1 LRSGDERDAALSDT
15 REGLVRAIGRWDLT
29 ALVVNCVIGAGIFG
43 LPTKVY
49 LLVGTYSPFVFVA
62 CGVLAF
68 FLILCFAEV
77 GSRFRTT
84 GGPYLYA
91 HAAFGP
97 WTGFVTGWLAWL
109 ARLSSFAALVNLFVT
124 YAGWFVPGLDAGWSR
139 IVACSALTLGL
150 GALNTLGVRGSTRVG
165 NVLTIGKLAPLLLLV
180 AVGVFFVDGARFA
193 LGPAPSLDDFSKAV
207 LLLVFAYSGFETA
220 IIPSGEAID
229 PRRDIGFAL
238 IAAMSIVTAV
248 YLGVQFVCIGSL
260 DDLGS
265 TSRPLA
271 AAAAQFAG
279 GAGALVIA
287 VGALVSIG
295 GNINATML
303 AAPRLLFAMA
313 ERGQM
318 PAALARVHARFRTPH
333 VAIAA
338 TTAAMLAAAV
348 SGGFIV
354 LVLIST
360 VSRLVVYAT
369 TCAAVLAMR
378 RRDPEP
384 AAFTV
389 PGGAAV
395 PLVALALCAWLLLHS
410 TWNEAAV
417 VTLVLLVGLLP
428 YAMFRN
434 RWRRKPLP
442 AP

>member
-1 LRSGDERDAALSDT
+1 
-15 REGLVRAIGRWDLT
+15 
-29 ALVVNCVIGAGIFG
+29 
-43 LPTKVY
+43 
-49 LLVGTYSPFVFVA
+49 
-62 CGVLAF
+62 
-68 FLILCFAEV
+68 
-77 GSRFRTT
+77 
-84 GGPYLYA
+84 
-91 HAAFGP
+91 
-97 WTGFVTGWLAWL
+97 
-109 ARLSSFAALVNLFVT
+109 
-124 YAGWFVPGLDAGWSR
+124 
-139 IVACSALTLGL
+139 
-150 GALNTLGVRGSTRVG
+150 
-165 NVLTIGKLAPLLLLV
+165 V

-271 AAAAQFAG
+271 AAAAHFAG

-333 VAIAA
+333 VAVAA

>member
-1 LRSGDERDAALSDT
+1 LSIE

-43 LPTKVY
+43 LPSKVY
-49 LLVGTYSPFVFVA
+49 ALVGSYSPLVFVA

-68 FLILCFAEV
+68 LLILCFAEV

-97 WTGFVTGWLAWL
+97 WTGFVAGWLAWL

-124 YAGWFVPGLDAGWSR
+124 YAGWFVPGIDAGWSR
-139 IVACSALTLGL
+139 ILACSALTIGL
-150 GALNTLGVRGSTRVG
+150 GGLNLLGVRGSTRVG
-165 NVLTIGKLAPLLLLV
+165 NALTIGKLVPLLLLV
-180 AVGVFFVDGARFA
+180 AVGVFFVDGSRFA
-193 LGPAPSLDDFSKAV
+193 LGPAPSLNDFSQAV
-207 LLLVFAYSGFETA
+207 LLLVFAYGGFETA
-220 IIPSGEAID
+220 IIPSGEVVD
-229 PRRDIGFAL
+229 PRRDIAFAL
-238 IAAMSIVTAV
+238 VAAMVVVTAV
-248 YLGVQFVCIGSL
+248 YLGVQFVCMGSL
-260 DDLGS
+260 ADLGS
-265 TSRPLA
+265 SSRPLA
-271 AAAAQFAG
+271 AAAAHFAG
-279 GAGALVIA
+279 GAGAAVIA
-287 VGALVSIG
+287 AGALVSIG

-318 PAALARVHARFRTPH
+318 PAALGRVHARFRTPH

-338 TTAAMLAAAV
+338 TTAAMLAAAL

-360 VSRLVVYAT
+360 VSRLIVYGS
-369 TCAAVLAMR
+369 TCAAVIALR
-378 RRDPEP
+378 RRADAGP
-384 AAFTV
+384 AAFAI
-389 PGGAAV
+389 PGGIAV
-395 PLVALALCAWLLLHS
+395 PVAALLLCAWLLLHS

-417 VTLVLLVGLLP
+417 VGAVLVLGLVP
-428 YAMFRN
+428 YAVFRG
-434 RWRRKPLP
+434 RWTRQATAEP